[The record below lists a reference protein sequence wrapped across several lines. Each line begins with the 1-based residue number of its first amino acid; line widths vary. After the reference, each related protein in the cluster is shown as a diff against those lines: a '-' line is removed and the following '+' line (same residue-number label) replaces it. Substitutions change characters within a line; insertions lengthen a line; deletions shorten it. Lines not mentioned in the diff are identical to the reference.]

1 MNNTKPD
8 LAKVTGLP
16 EEAIKL
22 SYNDDINTTVL
33 VDYGDAYEVLTY
45 VESSLD
51 ENGWELQNNTG
62 TLDTWSEAFHEYV
75 LHLDC
80 HYGMSYEEAHPAD
93 GDDE

>member
-8 LAKVTGLP
+8 LAMVTGLP
-16 EEAIKL
+16 LEAIKL
-22 SYNDDINTTVL
+22 SYNDDINCTVI

-51 ENGWELQNNTG
+51 ESGWELQNNTG
-62 TLDTWSEAFHEYV
+62 SLDTWSEAFFEYG

-93 GDDE
+93 GDDA